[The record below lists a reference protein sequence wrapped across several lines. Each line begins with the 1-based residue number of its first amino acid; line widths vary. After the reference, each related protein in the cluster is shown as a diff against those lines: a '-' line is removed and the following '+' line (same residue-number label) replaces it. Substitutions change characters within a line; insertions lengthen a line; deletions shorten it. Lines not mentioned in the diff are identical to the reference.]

1 MMSRNPIKSVFAV
14 ALTMVMTVA
23 MSLLSEGVYAQN
35 KKSSQAETP
44 EEKARIE
51 EQRRIIK
58 ELEQKIEQDE
68 KRISSIKKDKSTA
81 QQRVTSITR
90 QINSRN
96 QLLNRTEREI
106 GHIESDITRNDSLI
120 TSTKRQIDYERERYA
135 EMVREAYRNHQQ
147 NNYVTYILASESFSD
162 AARRI
167 ANIRAVASLRATR
180 LQRIDSLNSALTRQQ
195 TTLAER
201 RKELG
206 EVQRKAEVQRDK
218 LRGDVASAK
227 QTMKLLSSREQA
239 ALRAKM
245 EREEQLDVAI
255 SELRKLTKGNTEGAS
270 FSRKTS
276 NLNLPVVGGSV
287 RKYKGNMAEIVGER
301 GATVRSIYDGKVVDV
316 RRNRIS
322 GKYDVFV
329 AHGEYITSYA
339 NLDAVSV
346 EKNSK
351 VAKNGRLG
359 VIGSSVNIN
368 TMEPEYKMIFGIY
381 SPSPKETMRAAD
393 CFKKR

>member
-1 MMSRNPIKSVFAV
+1 MSRNSIKSVFAV

-35 KKSSQAETP
+35 KKSSQSETP

-147 NNYVTYILASESFSD
+147 NNCVTYILASESFSD

-218 LRGDVASAK
+218 LRSDVASAK
-227 QTMKLLSSREQA
+227 QTMKQLSSREQA

-393 CFKKR
+393 CFKKK